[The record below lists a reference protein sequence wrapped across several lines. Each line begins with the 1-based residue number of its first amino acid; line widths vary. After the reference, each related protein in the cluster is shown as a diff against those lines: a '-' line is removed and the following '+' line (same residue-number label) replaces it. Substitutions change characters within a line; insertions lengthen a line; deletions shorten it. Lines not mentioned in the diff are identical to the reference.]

1 MNFPSKL
8 APRCKSSKRATIAAL
23 ICGSLLAIP
32 GCGIPC
38 LRGYKPGPSMP
49 QHYNWNNGTDY
60 TQPTVSRSLPQF
72 DTESGSLVETASFIE
87 TRNSQAIDLAKQSPS
102 MKSKSVSLKSDDEA
116 KTFANYI
123 KSTDLSEVNSP
134 ADQNKT
140 NKLNASSTTLVNV
153 QVDASDDAQV
163 GEPAE
168 MIVYDE
174 ADLNFGIS
182 TYQNSAH
189 LPQSIFYTDPYL
201 LDLINQ
207 ALVGNQELRILS
219 EEIRIACNETY
230 ARSGE
235 YRPFVTAGVGA
246 GIEKSGRHT
255 RDGAVEEQLEVAP
268 GKGFPDPLPDF
279 LVAANVS
286 WEVDIWKRL
295 RNAQNAA
302 AMRYLATKEGRNYVV
317 TRLVAEI
324 AENYYELLALDNRMQ
339 TLQKTIDIQQRSLDI
354 SNAMKE
360 AGRGNQLAVQR
371 FQAEVHKNESE
382 RAVIAQEI
390 VETENRINFLV
401 GRYPQHVDRTEV
413 DFIDLNMQTLS
424 AGVPSELLQNRADI
438 REAERRVAAAGLD
451 VKVARARF
459 YPSLTLT
466 GGLGWNA
473 FATGY
478 LFRTPESLIYSV
490 AGDIVGPLINKRAIK
505 ADYQTANAVQLQSIY
520 NYQQTVLEA
529 HVEVVNLVSKVDNY
543 RNSIEVKKKQLQS
556 LEESVDSAGKLFQN
570 ARAEYVE
577 VLLAQRELMEA
588 KMLLIDTKQEELSA
602 IINAYQAL
610 GGGGF

>member
-1 MNFPSKL
+1 
-8 APRCKSSKRATIAAL
+8 
-23 ICGSLLAIP
+23 
-32 GCGIPC
+32 
-38 LRGYKPGPSMP
+38 MP
-49 QHYNWNNGTDY
+49 QHYNWNNGMDSTR
-60 TQPTVSRSLPQF
+60 PTASTNTPANL
-72 DTESGSLVETASFIE
+72 DEAESLVETASFVE
-87 TRNSQAIDLAKQSPS
+87 TLVSDPSGKESERISAETNLASADL
-102 MKSKSVSLKSDDEA
+102 DEQN
-116 KTFANYI
+116 KTFASYI
-123 KSTDLSEVNSP
+123 KSSDVPNS
-134 ADQNKT
+134 KT
-140 NKLNASSTTLVNV
+140 TPQDSTPTTLVNATADV
-153 QVDASDDAQV
+153 VTESVMDES
-163 GEPAE
+163 GET
-168 MIVYDE
+168 IVYDE
-174 ADLNFGIS
+174 DELDFGIS
-182 TYQNSAH
+182 TFQNSAH
-189 LPQSIFYTDPYL
+189 LPQSVFYTDPYL
-201 LDLINQ
+201 LDLIQQ
-207 ALVGNQELRILS
+207 AMVGNQELRILS

-246 GIEKSGRHT
+246 GIEKPGEHT
-255 RDGAVEEQLEVAP
+255 RDGAVEKQLEVAP

-286 WEVDIWKRL
+286 WEMDIWKRL

-302 AMRYLATKEGRNYVV
+302 AMRYLATQEGRNYII

-324 AENYYELLALDNRMQ
+324 ADNYYELLALDNRML
-339 TLQKTIDIQQRSLDI
+339 TLDKTIEIQQRSLDI
-354 SNAMKE
+354 SSAMKE

-390 VETENRINFLV
+390 VEVENRINFLV

-413 DFIDLNMQTLS
+413 DFIDLNMQALS
-424 AGVPSELLQNRADI
+424 SGVPSELLQNRADI
-438 REAERRVAAAGLD
+438 REAERQVAAAGLD

-466 GGLGWNA
+466 AGLGWNA

-490 AGDIVGPLINKRAIK
+490 AGELVGPLINKRAIK
-505 ADYQTANAVQLQSIY
+505 ADYQTANALQLQSIY

-529 HVEVVNLVSKVDNY
+529 HIEVVNLVSKVDNY
-543 RNSIEVKKKQLQS
+543 RNSIEIKKEQLRS

>member
-1 MNFPSKL
+1 MDSTRPTASSNAPANLDEAESL
-8 APRCKSSKRATIAAL
+8 A
-23 ICGSLLAIP
+23 
-32 GCGIPC
+32 
-38 LRGYKPGPSMP
+38 
-49 QHYNWNNGTDY
+49 
-60 TQPTVSRSLPQF
+60 
-72 DTESGSLVETASFIE
+72 ETASFVE
-87 TRNSQAIDLAKQSPS
+87 TSASDSGGKESERTSTVTNLAS
-102 MKSKSVSLKSDDEA
+102 
-116 KTFANYI
+116 ANL
-123 KSTDLSEVNSP
+123 D
-134 ADQNKT
+134 DQNKT
-140 NKLNASSTTLVNV
+140 FASYIKSSDVPKPETTPQDSTPTTLVNATADV
-153 QVDASDDAQV
+153 VTESVMDESS
-163 GEPAE
+163 ET
-168 MIVYDE
+168 IVYDE

-182 TYQNSAH
+182 TFQNSAQ
-189 LPQSIFYTDPYL
+189 LPQSVFYTDPYL
-201 LDLINQ
+201 LDLIQQ
-207 ALVGNQELRILS
+207 AMVGNQELRILS

-246 GIEKSGRHT
+246 GLEKSGQHT

-268 GKGFPDPLPDF
+268 GRGFPDPLPDF

-286 WEVDIWKRL
+286 WEMDIWKRL

-302 AMRYLATKEGRNYVV
+302 AMRYLATQEGRNYII

-324 AENYYELLALDNRMQ
+324 ADNYYELLALDNRML
-339 TLQKTIDIQQRSLDI
+339 TLDKTIEIQQRSLDI
-354 SNAMKE
+354 SSAMKE

-390 VETENRINFLV
+390 VEVENRINFLV

-413 DFIDLNMQTLS
+413 DFIDLNMQALS
-424 AGVPSELLQNRADI
+424 SGVPSELLQNRADI
-438 REAERRVAAAGLD
+438 REAERQVAAAGLD

-466 GGLGWNA
+466 AGLGWNA

-490 AGDIVGPLINKRAIK
+490 AGELVGPLINKRAIK
-505 ADYQTANAVQLQSIY
+505 ADYQTANALQLQSIY

-529 HVEVVNLVSKVDNY
+529 HIEVVNLVSKVDNY
-543 RNSIEVKKKQLQS
+543 RNSIEIKKDQLRS

>member
-1 MNFPSKL
+1 
-8 APRCKSSKRATIAAL
+8 
-23 ICGSLLAIP
+23 
-32 GCGIPC
+32 
-38 LRGYKPGPSMP
+38 MP
-49 QHYNWNNGTDY
+49 QHYNWNNGMDSTSN
-60 TQPTVSRSLPQF
+60 PTVAN
-72 DTESGSLVETASFIE
+72 DSGVPSEITPLVETASFVE
-87 TRNSQAIDLAKQSPS
+87 TAEPDESQEARKLSPTNTQLVSAKT
-102 MKSKSVSLKSDDEA
+102 DEEP
-116 KTFANYI
+116 KTFASYI
-123 KSTDLSEVNSP
+123 QSTNFAPEP
-134 ADQNKT
+134 
-140 NKLNASSTTLVNV
+140 SSLV
-153 QVDASDDAQV
+153 QEAVDAAERQSNQ
-163 GEPAE
+163 PAKIE
-168 MIVYDE
+168 LANAPTQTVSSSVIDESGDHLIYDE

-182 TYQNSAH
+182 TLQNSAQ
-189 LPQSIFYTDPYL
+189 LPQSVFYTDPYL
-201 LDLINQ
+201 LDLITQ
-207 ALVGNQELRILS
+207 AMVGNQELRILS
-219 EEIRIACNETY
+219 EEIQIACNETY

-246 GIEKSGRHT
+246 GVEKSGRHT

-268 GKGFPDPLPDF
+268 GRGFPDPLPDF

-302 AMRYLATKEGRNYVV
+302 AMRYLATQEGRNYII
-317 TRLVAEI
+317 TRLVAEV
-324 AENYYELLALDNRMQ
+324 ADNYYELLALDNRML
-339 TLQKTIDIQQRSLDI
+339 TLEKTIEIQQRSLDI

-390 VETENRINFLV
+390 VEAENRINFLV

-413 DFIDLNMQTLS
+413 NFIDLNMQTLS
-424 AGVPSELLQNRADI
+424 SGVPSELLQNRADI
-438 REAERRVAAAGLD
+438 REAERQVVAAGLD
-451 VKVARARF
+451 IKVARARF

-490 AGDIVGPLINKRAIK
+490 AGDIVGPLINKRAIQ
-505 ADYQTANAVQLQSIY
+505 ADYRTANAVQLQSIY

-543 RNSIEVKKKQLQS
+543 RSSIEIKKQQLQS

-570 ARAEYVE
+570 ARVEYVE

>member
-1 MNFPSKL
+1 
-8 APRCKSSKRATIAAL
+8 
-23 ICGSLLAIP
+23 
-32 GCGIPC
+32 
-38 LRGYKPGPSMP
+38 MP
-49 QHYNWNNGTDY
+49 QHYNWNNGM
-60 TQPTVSRSLPQF
+60 
-72 DTESGSLVETASFIE
+72 DTTGPIAETPDSAENGETGPLIETASFIE
-87 TRNSQAIDLAKQSPS
+87 SSATKTSTEERASTAVEANLTSAE
-102 MKSKSVSLKSDDEA
+102 VDDQTE
-116 KTFANYI
+116 TFASYI
-123 KSTDLSEVNSP
+123 KSTDVPKDESP
-134 ADQNKT
+134 RQDST
-140 NKLNASSTTLVNV
+140 PTTLVSATADV
-153 QVDASDDAQV
+153 HAESVIVESD
-163 GEPAE
+163 ET
-168 MIVYDE
+168 IVYDDE
-174 ADLNFGIS
+174 ELNFGIS
-182 TYQNSAH
+182 TFQNSAH
-189 LPQSIFYTDPYL
+189 LPQSVFYTDPYL
-201 LDLINQ
+201 LDLIQQ

-246 GIEKSGRHT
+246 GIEKSGEHT
-255 RDGAVEEQLEVAP
+255 RDGAVERQLEVAP

-286 WEVDIWKRL
+286 WEMDIWKRL

-302 AMRYLATKEGRNYVV
+302 AMRYLATQEGRNYIV

-324 AENYYELLALDNRMQ
+324 ADNYYELLALDNRMQ
-339 TLQKTIDIQQRSLDI
+339 TLDKTIEIQQRSLDI
-354 SNAMKE
+354 SIAMKD
-360 AGRGNQLAVQR
+360 AGRGNELAVQR

-382 RAVIAQEI
+382 RAVIVQEI
-390 VETENRINFLV
+390 VEVENRINFLV

-413 DFIDLNMQTLS
+413 DFIDLNMQALS
-424 AGVPSELLQNRADI
+424 SGVPSELLQNRADI
-438 REAERRVAAAGLD
+438 REAERQVAAAGLD

-466 GGLGWNA
+466 AGLGWNA

-490 AGDIVGPLINKRAIK
+490 AGELVGPLINKRAIK
-505 ADYQTANAVQLQSIY
+505 ADYQTANALQLQSIY

-529 HVEVVNLVSKVDNY
+529 HIEVVNLVSKVDNY
-543 RNSIEVKKKQLQS
+543 RNSIKIKKEQLRS

>member
-1 MNFPSKL
+1 
-8 APRCKSSKRATIAAL
+8 
-23 ICGSLLAIP
+23 
-32 GCGIPC
+32 
-38 LRGYKPGPSMP
+38 MP

-60 TQPTVSRSLPQF
+60 TQPTVSRSMPQF
-72 DTESGSLVETASFIE
+72 ETESGSLVETASFIE

-382 RAVIAQEI
+382 CAVIAQEI